1 MSYANLIDPTNQT
14 RQSKSTNCFL
24 KKISEDGLPIKS
36 KDAVSDTDNDKAEEA
51 NEANEKED
59 NLGAEFNKTPFGK
72 KGSFNSNFSFV
83 WILFGNFYLFFKIN

>member
-1 MSYANLIDPTNQT
+1 MSYANLIDPSNQT

-24 KKISEDGLPIKS
+24 KKIAEDGLQI
-36 KDAVSDTDNDKAEEA
+36 KDAVSDADNDKADEA

-72 KGSFNSNFSFV
+72 KGRLNSKFSFV